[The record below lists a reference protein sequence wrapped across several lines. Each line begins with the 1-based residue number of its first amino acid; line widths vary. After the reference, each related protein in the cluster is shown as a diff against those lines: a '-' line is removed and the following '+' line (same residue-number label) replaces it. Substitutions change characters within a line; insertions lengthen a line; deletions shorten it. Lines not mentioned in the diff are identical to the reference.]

1 MYFTYRYLI
10 YHMSYI
16 RNTYETCAFS
26 LSPCTNH
33 LGGVNRITPKLFLTL
48 SKSGNIDLRQAN
60 VETSLTRGGSLHCA
74 NLDFM
79 KLVRILALGIIVCVS
94 CF

>member
-16 RNTYETCAFS
+16 RKHLRNMRLFS
-26 LSPCTNH
+26 FPCTNH
-33 LGGVNRITPKLFLTL
+33 LGGVNRITPKLFLTI
-48 SKSGNIDLRQAN
+48 SKSDNIDLKQAS
-60 VETSLTRGGSLHCA
+60 VEISLMRGGSLHCA